1 MEVTY
6 TWSVAVE
13 LLLVASTRSS
23 AFPAEYSASW
33 MDTVSAATKVGV
45 PVFVGEGMAVGVRVA
60 EGPGTVGGRVEVG
73 VKDGPMAVGVRVEV
87 GSGAASR
94 LISMERAADQAPITC
109 PAVRARTRHQKRR
122 SLVKVC
128 VVWVWVS
135 PVCAANSGLVNEL
148 ESSNWIS

>member
-1 MEVTY
+1 M
-6 TWSVAVE
+6 
-13 LLLVASTRSS
+13 
-23 AFPAEYSASW
+23 
-33 MDTVSAATKVGV
+33 
-45 PVFVGEGMAVGVRVA
+45 
-60 EGPGTVGGRVEVG
+60 EVG
-73 VKDGPMAVGVRVEV
+73 VKDGPMAVGVRVDV

-94 LISMERAADQAPITC
+94 LISMERAADQAPFTC
-109 PAVRARTRHQKRR
+109 AAVRARTRHQKRR